1 MAAAEILAVLL
12 LAASVFDL
20 ARQRIPNRL
29 TLSGLLL
36 GLLWH
41 GLTTGWPGLAQS
53 LEGLGIAGLTLLLWA
68 ARVLGAGD
76 VKLLGVVG
84 VWMGPVFLLWT
95 LLGTIFAGGLLAVL
109 VVCLRR
115 SRKGRLPL
123 APAIALGATYA
134 YCHLQL
140 GTLF

>member
-1 MAAAEILAVLL
+1 MAGAAILAVLL

-20 ARQRIPNRL
+20 ARQRIPNWL
-29 TLSGLLL
+29 TLLGLLL

-41 GLTTGWPGLAQS
+41 GLTAGGPGLAQS
-53 LEGLGIAGLTLLLWA
+53 LEGLGVAGLTLFLWA
-68 ARVLGAGD
+68 AKALGAGD

-95 LLGTIFAGGLLAVL
+95 LLGTIFAAGLLAIIVIG
-109 VVCLRR
+109 LRR
-115 SRKGRLPL
+115 TSKGHLPL
-123 APAIALGATYA
+123 APAITLGATYA